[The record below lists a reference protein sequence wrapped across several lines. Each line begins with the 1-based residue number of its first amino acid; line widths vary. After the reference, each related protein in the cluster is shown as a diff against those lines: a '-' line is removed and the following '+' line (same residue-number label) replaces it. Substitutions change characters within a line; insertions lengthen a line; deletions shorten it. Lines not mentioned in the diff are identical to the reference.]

1 MTPVS
6 LFSVGAMAIDSP
18 AQHSSSSSR
27 PYGDLSGLTAL
38 VTGGGS
44 GIGAA
49 VAVALAD
56 RGMDVV
62 VTGRRRA
69 ALEHTAR
76 RSKALSIHVGDVS
89 DPDDAATMVHA
100 AQEMNGRLDVVVN
113 NAGFGIAAR
122 LGEIDPDDALRMWAT
137 NVLGPTLVT
146 QAALPYLRVRG
157 GAVINISSTFG
168 AKTAPGISHYGAGKA
183 ALEQLTRSWAVELAD
198 TGIRVNAVAPG
209 PTESEALD
217 RMGLSA
223 TEAEQVKAQEA
234 AQIPL
239 GRRGRPSDVAEW
251 VVALAHPDSWVTG
264 QVLGVDGGYSV
275 V

>member
-1 MTPVS
+1 
-6 LFSVGAMAIDSP
+6 MAIDSP
-18 AQHSSSSSR
+18 AQGSSSNT
-27 PYGDLSGLTAL
+27 PPNGDLSGRTAL

-49 VAVALAD
+49 VALALAD

-62 VTGRRRA
+62 VTGRRRP

-76 RSKALSIHVGDVS
+76 PHPALRIHVGDVS
-89 DPDDAATMVHA
+89 DPHDAAAMVRTA
-100 AQEMNGRLDVVVN
+100 LDRNGRLDVVVN

-122 LGEIDPDDALRMWAT
+122 LGEIDPDDALRMWST

-168 AKTAPGISHYGAGKA
+168 SKTAPGISHYGAGKA
-183 ALEQLTRSWAVELAD
+183 AVEQLTRSWAVELAD
-198 TGIRVNAVAPG
+198 AGIRVNAVAPG

-217 RMGLSA
+217 RMGLSV
-223 TEAEQVKAQEA
+223 TEAEQVKAQET

-251 VVALAHPDSWVTG
+251 VVALARPDSWITG